1 HGSLVPVLLVPAAYR
16 GAEITAPALSS
27 LPMQRILLAIDV
39 VQYAPQAV
47 TMSRAFAGACN
58 ATLSVLQVLEP
69 DKLRSYP
76 LDAGAGLAHNLPGMQ
91 ALMQQRLEEIVPDAP
106 AGPAVERLV
115 VIGTPSEVI
124 LQQANE
130 RRADL
135 VVMSVHAYGGLQKF
149 FTSSTVDAVL
159 EQTPCPLLAVPFPPA
174 W

>member
-1 HGSLVPVLLVPAAYR
+1 MPDFTPYQQKVIKRYYDN
-16 GAEITAPALSS
+16 
-27 LPMQRILLAIDV
+27 QD
-39 VQYAPQAV
+39 
-47 TMSRAFAGACN
+47 
-58 ATLSVLQVLEP
+58 TLM
-69 DKLRSYP
+69 R
-76 LDAGAGLAHNLPGMQ
+76 
-91 ALMQQRLEEIVPDAP
+91 QRLEEIVPDAP